1 MFLQAWAKMLPKK
14 SLVFIL
20 LKKNQAMSESNKFIH
35 ICNISAN
42 YSKHR
47 AVNKSHRTPTHMEGT

>member
-14 SLVFIL
+14 GLVFIL
-20 LKKNQAMSESNKFIH
+20 LFSKKNQAMSESNKFIH

-42 YSKHR
+42 
-47 AVNKSHRTPTHMEGT
+47 